1 MNSSN
6 DSLAMQRIT
15 KLVDESSF
23 MEIGSLV
30 TARSTD
36 FNLADTDTPSDG
48 VITGHGLIDGNLVFV
63 YSQNASVLNG
73 TIGEMHAK
81 KIAAVYDMAMKMGAP
96 VIGFIDCAGMRLQ
109 ESVDALDGFGQ
120 IYAKEIAASGVIPQ
134 ISAIF
139 GSCGGGL
146 AVVPALCDF
155 AFMENEKGKMFVNS
169 PNAIEG
175 NRIDKC
181 DTSAAAFQSEE
192 NGCID
197 VVGTEDEIITQ
208 IRELVTMLPLNNEG
222 DVYTS
227 ECTDDLNRACENM
240 ETMKGDPRF
249 LLSEISDGHV
259 FFETKAGYAKDMVT
273 GFIKLNGMT
282 VGAVANCTEVYDAEG
297 NKAETFD
304 SVLSARGCNKAA
316 EFVQYCDAFE
326 IPVLTLT
333 NVTGFKACMCSE
345 KNLAKALAHMTSAF
359 ASATCPKVNLIT
371 GNAYGSAY
379 VSMNSKSIG
388 ADFVYAW
395 KDAKVGMMD
404 AGLAVKIMYADASA
418 DVLAEKAKEYEELQ
432 TNVMAAARRGYVD
445 LVVEPADTRKY
456 LVSAF
461 ELLYTKCAGVPD
473 KKHGTKQKGEV
484 MKKKLSL
491 MLCLIIMALT
501 MTACGTDPA
510 SVDYF
515 GMGYEELKSGAE
527 GDVAALVAMTDENRA
542 NINTYGTKPVINLLN
557 TWDESVEGLG
567 AYVGFGEFSV
577 SKAQNTVTVEQTV
590 NFEARQVIVTY
601 VYTYDYET
609 EQAELTD
616 ANVDLVYSL
625 GEKMAKAGMNTLM
638 GMGTV
643 FCVLILISLIIYAF
657 NLIPYI
663 QKKFARRG
671 ESEAVEN
678 AVVTQIE
685 QREEQ
690 QQLTDDLELVA
701 VITAAIAAGTGASAD
716 SFVVRSI
723 HRR

>member
-1 MNSSN
+1 
-6 DSLAMQRIT
+6 
-15 KLVDESSF
+15 
-23 MEIGSLV
+23 
-30 TARSTD
+30 
-36 FNLADTDTPSDG
+36 
-48 VITGHGLIDGNLVFV
+48 
-63 YSQNASVLNG
+63 
-73 TIGEMHAK
+73 
-81 KIAAVYDMAMKMGAP
+81 
-96 VIGFIDCAGMRLQ
+96 
-109 ESVDALDGFGQ
+109 
-120 IYAKEIAASGVIPQ
+120 
-134 ISAIF
+134 IF
-139 GSCGGGL
+139 GNCGGGL
-146 AVVPALCDF
+146 SVVPALCDF
-155 AFMENEKGKMFVNS
+155 AFMESEKGKMFVNS

-197 VVGTEDEIITQ
+197 AVGTEDEIIAQ
-208 IRELVTMLPLNNEG
+208 IRELVAMLPLNNEG

-227 ECTDDLNRACENM
+227 ECMDDLNRACENM
-240 ETMKGDPRF
+240 EAMKGDPRF

-404 AGLAVKIMYADASA
+404 AELAAKIMYADASA

-473 KKHGTKQKGEV
+473 KKHGTK
-484 MKKKLSL
+484 
-491 MLCLIIMALT
+491 
-501 MTACGTDPA
+501 
-510 SVDYF
+510 
-515 GMGYEELKSGAE
+515 
-527 GDVAALVAMTDENRA
+527 
-542 NINTYGTKPVINLLN
+542 
-557 TWDESVEGLG
+557 
-567 AYVGFGEFSV
+567 
-577 SKAQNTVTVEQTV
+577 
-590 NFEARQVIVTY
+590 
-601 VYTYDYET
+601 
-609 EQAELTD
+609 
-616 ANVDLVYSL
+616 
-625 GEKMAKAGMNTLM
+625 
-638 GMGTV
+638 
-643 FCVLILISLIIYAF
+643 
-657 NLIPYI
+657 
-663 QKKFARRG
+663 
-671 ESEAVEN
+671 
-678 AVVTQIE
+678 
-685 QREEQ
+685 
-690 QQLTDDLELVA
+690 
-701 VITAAIAAGTGASAD
+701 
-716 SFVVRSI
+716 
-723 HRR
+723 